1 MTESNNQGEAPLY
14 CENFDLEN
22 VVTPVKANKLI
33 NYLRRTK
40 YDEEEIKFLEQGFT
54 RGFNIEYHGPQNRQS
69 QSNNIPFT
77 VWNKTQLWNKLM
89 KEVGHKRVAGPFRTI
104 PFENYIQ
111 SPIGLVPKVGGNQ
124 TRLIFHLSYD
134 CKEDDLK
141 SVNHH
146 TPRDKCA
153 VHYQDLD
160 YAIAAYLNVLG
171 GSEPRTNFS
180 RNANEQ
186 RWRNKFDNHWR
197 LKRQVFAGKS
207 DLRSAFRI
215 LGLSEDSWKWLV
227 MKAQD
232 PNTSEWNYFVDKCL
246 PFGASISC
254 SHFQRFL
261 NALCHIFE
269 HQNNVQGQVTN
280 YLDDFLFLALTVMRC
295 NMLIEAFIN
304 LCTELGIPISKEK
317 TEWGSLY
324 TIFLGILLNGKDFC
338 LGLPLEKKDRAI
350 HLLQAMKDRKKSTV
364 KELQSLCGFLNFISR
379 AVFPGRTFTR
389 RMYAKFSKVM
399 SLPGGN
405 HSSQGHLSMTDK
417 GNFVLKPHHHV
428 RLDAEFKKDCK
439 TWLQFLDGE
448 LEVVQWPMVDLLK
461 QTIPSSED
469 ICFFSDASR
478 SKNSGGFGCL
488 LNSSWI
494 QGFWEP
500 GFIEKESPSIEY
512 LELYALT
519 AGILT
524 WENKQELV
532 NGRITIFCDNQ
543 SVVQMINNG
552 MVSSCRNCMRLLQML
567 TLNGLRFNSRISAK
581 FVPTKKNSLAD
592 ALSWGQWERFRRL
605 GPHMNKVEDKVNEKI
620 WPVSKIWISGN
631 C

>member
-1 MTESNNQGEAPLY
+1 MTETNDQGEVAPLY

-22 VVTPVKANKLI
+22 VITPVKANKLI

-54 RGFNIEYHGPQNRQS
+54 KGFSIEYHGPQNRQS

-77 VWNKTQLWNKLM
+77 VGNKTQLWNKLM
-89 KEVGHKRVAGPFRTI
+89 KEVGHKRVAGPFKTI

-111 SPIGLVPKVGGNQ
+111 SPIGLVPKVGGDQ

-134 CKEDDLK
+134 CKEDGLK
-141 SVNHH
+141 SVNHF
-146 TPRDKCA
+146 TPKEKCA
-153 VHYQDLD
+153 VHYRDLD
-160 YAIAAYLNVLG
+160 YAIAVYLRVLEG
-171 GSEPRTNFS
+171 NEPRTKNYS

-186 RWRNKFDNHWR
+186 RWQNEFDNHRR

-254 SHFQRFL
+254 SHFQRFS

-269 HQNNVQGQVTN
+269 HQNNIQGQVTN

-295 NMLIEAFIN
+295 NMLIEAFIK
-304 LCTELGIPISKEK
+304 LCTDLGIPISKEK
-317 TEWGSLY
+317 TEWGNLNI
-324 TIFLGILLNGKDFC
+324 IFLGILLNGKEFC
-338 LGLPLEKKDRAI
+338 LGLPLAKKDRAI
-350 HLLQAMKDRKKSTV
+350 HLLQAMKDKKKSTV

-379 AVFPGRTFTR
+379 AVFPGHTFTR
-389 RMYAKFSKVM
+389 RMYTKFSKVM
-399 SLPGGN
+399 SLPGKN
-405 HSSQGHLSMTDK
+405 HTSHQGALSMTDK
-417 GNFVLKPHHHV
+417 NNFVLKPHHHV
-428 RLDAEFKKDCK
+428 RLDTKFKEDCK

-448 LEVVQWPMVDLLK
+448 LKDVVSRPMVDLLN
-461 QTIPSSED
+461 QSIPSSDD
-469 ICFFSDASR
+469 ICFYSDASG

-500 GFIEKESPSIEY
+500 GFIEKEAPSIEY

-524 WENKQELV
+524 WENRQELV

-552 MVSSCRNCMRLLQML
+552 MVSSCPQLHNIAENVDFEWFAFQQK
-567 TLNGLRFNSRISAK
+567 NLR
-581 FVPTKKNSLAD
+581 
-592 ALSWGQWERFRRL
+592 
-605 GPHMNKVEDKVNEKI
+605 KI
-620 WPVSKIWISGN
+620 RPN
-631 C
+631 